1 LEYQEVN
8 VNFQLN
14 EEQKLLKQ
22 SVARLVDNQV
32 IALAPEIDQDGAFP
46 VKNFKSMAEMG
57 LFGISIPQEHGG
69 SGVDLLSCQ
78 LVMEELARGCAS
90 TANTFGS
97 HSILCTENLYRN
109 GNDQQRGKYL
119 PDLISGE
126 KIGAIGITEPEA
138 GSDALSMRTR
148 AERKGNVYV
157 LNGSK
162 MFITNGPIADVVIV
176 YAKTDPAAGARGITA
191 FIVEKDFPGF
201 SRGRSLK
208 KMGVKGSPTGEL
220 IFENCEVPT
229 KNVLLGE
236 NKGIQVLMNG
246 LDRERIIYSILP
258 VGVAQGAFDVA
269 IKYATE
275 RVQFGKPIAAFQLI
289 QEMLADMATLIQAGR
304 ILAYWA
310 ATEAETGKRVTLEAS
325 YAKVFCSH
333 VGMEVVNKALQI
345 LGGYGYINE
354 FPIERMYRDI
364 KGIEIGA
371 GTTQIQKLII
381 AKELLA
387 KMGK

>member
-1 LEYQEVN
+1 MD
-8 VNFQLN
+8 FQLN
-14 EEQKLLKQ
+14 EEQRLLKE
-22 SVARLVDNQV
+22 SVARFVDSQV
-32 IALAPEIDQDGAFP
+32 IPLAPEIDEDGAFP
-46 VKNFKSMAEMG
+46 EKNFRSMAEMG
-57 LFGISIPQEHGG
+57 LFGISIPQEYGG

-90 TANTFGS
+90 TANTFGA

-109 GNDQQRGKYL
+109 GNEEQRKKYL
-119 PDLISGE
+119 PGLIAGE

-138 GSDALSMRTR
+138 GSDAVSMRTR
-148 AERKGNVYV
+148 AVREGDKYI
-157 LNGSK
+157 LNGTK
-162 MFITNGPIADVVIV
+162 MFITNGPVADVMIV

-191 FIVEKDFPGF
+191 FIVEKGFPGF
-201 SRGRSLK
+201 STGRSLK

-220 IFENCEVPT
+220 IFENCEVPAQ
-229 KNVLLGE
+229 NVLLGE
-236 NKGIQVLMNG
+236 NRGIQVLMNG
-246 LDRERIIYSILP
+246 LDRERIVYSILP

-269 IKYATE
+269 IKYAVK
-275 RVQFGKPIAAFQLI
+275 RVQFGKPIAEFQLI
-289 QEMLADMATLIQAGR
+289 QEMLADMATLIQTGR
-304 ILAYWA
+304 ILGYWA
-310 ATEAETGKRVTLEAS
+310 ATEAGTGKRVTLEAS

-345 LGGYGYINE
+345 LGGYGYISE

-381 AKELLA
+381 ARELLA
-387 KMGK
+387 KVS